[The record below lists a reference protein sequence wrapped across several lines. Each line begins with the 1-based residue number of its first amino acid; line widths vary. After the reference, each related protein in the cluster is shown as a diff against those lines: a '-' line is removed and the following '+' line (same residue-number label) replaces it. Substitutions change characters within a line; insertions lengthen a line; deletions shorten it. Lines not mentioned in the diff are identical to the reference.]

1 MVIQRCNNAPVKLVR
16 TKKFRI
22 KNSQKIT
29 LDVDTSDL
37 ILINNT
43 FTKFLQTNNDT
54 EVQELNEKVINLL
67 QEI

>member
-22 KNSQKIT
+22 ENSQKIT
-29 LDVDTSDL
+29 LDVDISDL

-54 EVQELNEKVINLL
+54 EAQELNENIINLL
-67 QEI
+67 KEM

>member
-22 KNSQKIT
+22 ENSQKIT
-29 LDVDTSDL
+29 LDVDTSYL

-54 EVQELNEKVINLL
+54 EVQELNEKIINLL